1 MRPGRYHKS
10 PMQTL
15 TPLLLALADL
25 TEAEPRAAAQATAD
39 ILRAAANTHSFAP
52 APRSLL
58 DDEIKAAALGANA
71 LPCAALVA
79 QAAAFLP
86 WQASP
91 AAALQPGHL
100 AASKA
105 VVTLI
110 SPEGPIHAPDLRFGL
125 FYQAPGVYYPLHAHE
140 AAETYTLLAGTAP
153 WQAGDTRRVLG
164 PGDSIYHPPQ
174 LPHAMRAGPE
184 GFLAMW
190 RWSGDIGFDSYRM
203 LPDPEATG
211 L

>member
-1 MRPGRYHKS
+1 MP
-10 PMQTL
+10 TL

-39 ILRAAANTHSFAP
+39 ILRAAASTHSFVP
-52 APRSLL
+52 APRSVL
-58 DDEIKAAALGANA
+58 DEEIKAAALGANA

-125 FYQAPGVYYPLHAHE
+125 FYQAPGVYYPLHAH
-140 AAETYTLLAGTAP
+140 
-153 WQAGDTRRVLG
+153 
-164 PGDSIYHPPQ
+164 
-174 LPHAMRAGPE
+174 
-184 GFLAMW
+184 
-190 RWSGDIGFDSYRM
+190 
-203 LPDPEATG
+203 
-211 L
+211 

>member
-1 MRPGRYHKS
+1 MP
-10 PMQTL
+10 TL

-25 TEAEPRAAAQATAD
+25 TQAEPRAAAQATAD
-39 ILRAAANTHSFAP
+39 ILRAAASTHSFAP
-52 APRSLL
+52 APRSVL
-58 DDEIKAAALGANA
+58 DEEIKAAALGGNA

-110 SPEGPIHAPDLRFGL
+110 SPEGPIHATDLRFGL

-203 LPDPEATG
+203 LPDPEAMG
-211 L
+211 V

>member
-1 MRPGRYHKS
+1 MP
-10 PMQTL
+10 TL

-25 TEAEPRAAAQATAD
+25 TEAEPRAAAQATAG
-39 ILRAAANTHSFAP
+39 ILRAAAGTHSFAP
-52 APRSLL
+52 ALRSAL
-58 DDEIKAAALGANA
+58 DEEIKAAALGANA
-71 LPCAALVA
+71 LPCAGLVA
-79 QAAAFLP
+79 HAAAFLP

-110 SPEGPIHAPDLRFGL
+110 GPEGPIHASDLRFGL

-174 LPHAMRAGPE
+174 MPHAMRSGPE

-211 L
+211 V